1 LHPFLPFV
9 TEEIWQKIRGLAE
22 DPEVWPAALM
32 ISEYPDS
39 QQSVVNSDAIGEME
53 SVFELIRAIRNIR
66 GEFKIKPRETLNCAI
81 APSSTANNLLLEEE
95 SEYIKSMAGIGKLE
109 ILDAANVDSD
119 GATMSMVVNIGT
131 AQVSLGEDIDIEAE
145 IKRLT
150 EEKNSLTK
158 YLASITKRLN
168 NPGFVNNAPPEV
180 VEKEKDRLNSS
191 DSRIARLRDI
201 LQKLSSQ

>member
-1 LHPFLPFV
+1 M
-9 TEEIWQKIRGLAE
+9 
-22 DPEVWPAALM
+22 D
-32 ISEYPDS
+32 D
-39 QQSVVNSDAIGEME
+39 
-53 SVFELIRAIRNIR
+53 
-66 GEFKIKPRETLNCAI
+66 
-81 APSSTANNLLLEEE
+81 
-95 SEYIKSMAGIGKLE
+95 
-109 ILDAANVDSD
+109 ANVESD
-119 GATMSMVVNIGT
+119 GATISMVVNIGT